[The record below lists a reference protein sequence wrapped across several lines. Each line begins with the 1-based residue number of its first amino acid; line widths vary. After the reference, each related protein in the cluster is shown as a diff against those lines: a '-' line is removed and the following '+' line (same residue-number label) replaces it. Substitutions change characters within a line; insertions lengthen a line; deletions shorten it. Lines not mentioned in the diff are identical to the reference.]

1 MTCATGTYL
10 LNGSCYTQCPNGYY
24 ANSPDCSACDAACAV
39 CSGNPTP
46 CSSCTVGNYLHLN
59 SCGTCPSGF
68 FPHEATRVCRDCSVY
83 CVTATINM
91 SFTSDTV
98 LAIVI
103 EFSQNVNFSTIP
115 YQSFQKITKND
126 SSFGWNKFD
135 IAYEILNDKSYRIS
149 ITLQPGMII
158 MDNAL
163 FTVAME
169 PYSTDYYSAD
179 GNLFSLTIY
188 TLTDSKTWTYLQ
200 HPSLGGDA
208 KIFIDSFSS
217 ANTALNSFFGTQ
229 YVQEIKKSG
238 VFMFLMPGA
247 QLSASVVLHNGQ
259 PAQNAYEGNRF
270 FSSFV
275 FFDVP
280 PWEE

>member
-1 MTCATGTYL
+1 
-10 LNGSCYTQCPNGYY
+10 
-24 ANSPDCSACDAACAV
+24 
-39 CSGNPTP
+39 
-46 CSSCTVGNYLHLN
+46 
-59 SCGTCPSGF
+59 
-68 FPHEATRVCRDCSVY
+68 
-83 CVTATINM
+83 M